1 MGLFGR
7 KKEQSSQP
15 GSGKLV
21 GFLSDAD
28 DAYMLAFEA
37 RNIKPFAQY
46 ADPAVCTAILQEIL
60 SGEDRFF
67 GVAKLRQREWKVTLD
82 DGRTVQAIKLVSH
95 KPVKVGR
102 GVSIPLGDT
111 IKQVWDVRV
120 DGKNKFKVIRVGRP
134 QLDEYC

>member
-7 KKEQSSQP
+7 SKPKG
-15 GSGKLV
+15 GSRLI

-37 RNIKPFAQY
+37 KNIKPFAPY
-46 ADPAVCTAILQEIL
+46 ADPAVCTALLQEIL

-67 GVAKLRQREWKVTLD
+67 GSSKLRKREWKVTLD
-82 DGRTVQAIKLVSH
+82 DGRVVQAVKCVSH
-95 KPVKVGR
+95 APISVGR
-102 GVSIPLGDT
+102 GVSIPLGDS

-120 DGKNKFKVIRVGRP
+120 EGKDAFKVIRVGRP
-134 QLDEYC
+134 EHGESN